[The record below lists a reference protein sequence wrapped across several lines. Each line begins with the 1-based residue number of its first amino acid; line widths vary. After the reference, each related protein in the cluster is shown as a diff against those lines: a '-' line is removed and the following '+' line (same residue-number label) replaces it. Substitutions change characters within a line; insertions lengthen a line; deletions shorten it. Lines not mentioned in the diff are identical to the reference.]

1 MKIVTAL
8 NSGGEFTPA
17 HVQALKRQCDH
28 YAPLTE
34 FVCITNENVPGVDC
48 IPDPNKWPG
57 WWIKMN
63 AFAPSMK
70 GTILWMDLDTVIV
83 GSLEAI
89 TSTNRLTLLRDF
101 YRDGKRHIEGLQA
114 SLMLLPEE
122 DRAEPYE
129 YFSKSARTYMET
141 YKTKGDQ
148 PLLERYYLKHA
159 QRWQDVLPGQIVSW
173 KVDCCGGNVFRK
185 PAIPAE
191 ARIVIHHGTPRP
203 WQCPE
208 WEHLYR

>member
-8 NSGGEFTPA
+8 NSSGEFTPA

-28 YAPLTE
+28 YAPFTE
-34 FVCITNENVPGVDC
+34 LVCITNKKVPGVDC
-48 IPDPNKWPG
+48 IPDPNEWPG

>member
-70 GTILWMDLDTVIV
+70 GTILWMDLDTVLVKDIGPV
-83 GSLEAI
+83 VNQE
-89 TSTNRLTLLRDF
+89 RLTVLRDF
-101 YRDGKRHIEGLQA
+101 YRDGKRHIEGMQA
-114 SLMLLPEE
+114 SLMMLPEE
-122 DRAEPYE
+122 DRAAPWV
-129 YFSKSARTYMET
+129 YFSKSARTHMET
-141 YKTKGDQ
+141 YKIGGDQ
-148 PLLERYYLKHA
+148 NQA
-159 QRWQDVLPGQIVSW
+159 
-173 KVDCCGGNVFRK
+173 VFRQGRRS
-185 PAIPAE
+185 PIRAFSIPQNS
-191 ARIVIHHGTPRP
+191 RISDEWLNRWVNCHGGRMIDFG
-203 WQCPE
+203 
-208 WEHLYR
+208 LY